1 MNDVYF
7 MKAALAYAERGRGY
21 TSPNPMVG
29 AVVVK
34 NSRIV
39 GAGWHRSAGGPHA
52 EVNAINDAG
61 DQAKGATIYVT
72 LEPCNHTGRT
82 PPCTEKIIGSG
93 IRHVVVAM
101 EDPNPDVKGG
111 GIKRLSE
118 HGITVTSGICEEEAK
133 KLNEIFVKYVRT
145 KKPFVILKCASTLDG
160 RIATRTG
167 DSKWITG
174 VESRKYAHEIRH
186 LVDGIMVGIDTV
198 KQDNPSLTTRLDG
211 KKGLDPVRIIL
222 DTRLSIHE
230 DADILHLDSKSETFI
245 ITGLN
250 ISNDKK
256 ALIERNGIKV
266 IKVPEKEGRIDL
278 KTLIDILGDVGITS
292 LLIEGGSRVINSA
305 LSAGI
310 VDKIFFFYAPKILG
324 GDNGVPVCRGEGPDL
339 MSESIQVKNIEIK
352 RFGEDVLIEGY
363 L

>member
-7 MKAALAYAERGRGY
+7 MKTALAYAERGRGY

-34 NSRIV
+34 NHKIV
-39 GAGWHRSAGGPHA
+39 GTGWHRNAGGPHA

-61 DQAKGATIYVT
+61 DQVKGSTIYVT

-82 PPCTEKIIGSG
+82 PPCTEKIIDSG

-111 GIKRLSE
+111 GIKRLKE
-118 HGITVTSGICEEEAK
+118 HGITVTSGICEDEAK
-133 KLNEIFVKYVRT
+133 KLNEIFVKYIRT
-145 KKPFVILKCASTLDG
+145 KKPFVVLKCASTLDG

-174 VESRKYAHEIRH
+174 VESRRYAHEIRH

-211 KKGLDPVRIIL
+211 KEGLDPARIIL

-230 DADILHLDSKSETFI
+230 DAGILHLDSKSETLI

-278 KTLIDILGDVGITS
+278 KALMDILGDMGITS

-339 MSESIQVKNIEIK
+339 MSESIQVKDIEVK